1 MSDRAKTALLLAPKL
16 AVSLGFLW
24 WALSGSGVMDG
35 LGQRLAT
42 LSQHPTWI
50 AAGLVSAG
58 LGLTLTGL
66 RWWVFLRAQDI
77 QETPLAAIRITLCTW
92 LFTLVSFGALAGDA
106 ARILWMRKRHPSSII
121 PVTASIMIDHLAGL
135 FGTAVVFA
143 IFGSSF
149 LFSQETLPPAGR
161 TVLLSVAGYVGISIT
176 GLALM
181 MISMRPR
188 FRAHGAKLFPKLL
201 AHPRVVQMA
210 ACFDSILSHWK
221 LSLAGVALSSAMLV
235 AYSFSFVCAVRA
247 VGGSSPT
254 NDVMAAIPLVDV
266 VASFPVSVAGLGVR
280 EKTFGALME
289 AFSGMPA
296 DIAFSAA
303 LTGWLL
309 NLAWGLAGS
318 LVFLLAKPLK

>member
-1 MSDRAKTALLLAPKL
+1 
-16 AVSLGFLW
+16 
-24 WALSGSGVMDG
+24 MDG
-35 LGQRLAT
+35 LGKRLSSLA
-42 LSQHPTWI
+42 QHPGWL
-50 AAGLVSAG
+50 AAGLASAG
-58 LGLTLTGL
+58 LALVLTGL

-77 QETPLAAIRITLCTW
+77 DETPLAAVRITLCTW

-106 ARILWMRKRHPSSII
+106 ARILWMRKRHPGKTI
-121 PVTASIMIDHLAGL
+121 PITATIMIDHLAGL

-149 LFSQETLPPAGR
+149 LLASETLPPAGR
-161 TVLLSVAGYVGISIT
+161 AVLLSVAGYIGISVI

-181 MISMRPR
+181 MLSMRPR
-188 FRAHGAKLFPKLL
+188 FRVHGARLFPKIL

-210 ACFDSILSHWK
+210 ACFDSIVTHWK
-221 LSLAGVALSSAMLV
+221 LSLAGVALSSVMLV

-247 VGGSSPT
+247 VGGSSPAP
-254 NDVMAAIPLVDV
+254 DIMAAVPLVDV
-266 VASFPVSVAGLGVR
+266 VASLPVSVAGLGVR
-280 EKTFGALME
+280 EKTFGAFME

-296 DIAFSAA
+296 DIAVSAS

-309 NLAWGLAGS
+309 ALAWGIAGS